1 MSKKNEEVVDRF
13 LESHNM
19 DYFYCI
25 LADKEAER
33 LSILPDSIKKTFPE
47 KVTTLALKH
56 IALNDVPDYIVDEL
70 EMEKKPLDDDEY
82 PVVEEVQSD
91 DLRNYADDDD
101 DDEYADE
108 YDS

>member
-25 LADKEAER
+25 LADKEASR
-33 LSILPDSIKKTFPE
+33 LSILPDSVKRTFPE
-47 KVTTLALKH
+47 KITTLALQH
-56 IALNDVPDYIVDEL
+56 TALNDIPDYIVNEL
-70 EMEKKPLDDDEY
+70 EEEKKPSDDHEY
-82 PVVEEVQSD
+82 PPIEENQFD

-101 DDEYADE
+101 DEFADE

>member
-1 MSKKNEEVVDRF
+1 MSMKNEVVVDKF
-13 LESHNM
+13 LESNNM
-19 DYFYCI
+19 DYFYCL
-25 LADKEAER
+25 LAEKEAAR

-56 IALNDVPDYIVDEL
+56 TAVNHIPDFIIDHVE
-70 EMEKKPLDDDEY
+70 EEKKTMDDNEY
-82 PVVEEVQSD
+82 PLIPENQSD

-101 DDEYADE
+101 EDYDD

>member
-1 MSKKNEEVVDRF
+1 MSMKNEVDVDKF
-13 LESHNM
+13 LESNNM

-25 LADKEAER
+25 LAEKEASR

-47 KVTTLALKH
+47 KITTLALKH
-56 IALNDVPDYIVDEL
+56 TAVNHIPDFIIDQVEID
-70 EMEKKPLDDDEY
+70 KKANEDGEY
-82 PVVEEVQSD
+82 PPVPENQFD

-101 DDEYADE
+101 EDYDDD

>member
-13 LESHNM
+13 LESNNM

-56 IALNDVPDYIVDEL
+56 IALNNVPDYIVDEL
-70 EMEKKPLDDDEY
+70 ELAKKSSDEPEY
-82 PVVEEVQSD
+82 PILEENQFD

-101 DDEYADE
+101 EDFNDE
-108 YDS
+108 YDN